1 MWLVG
6 QVMHTLP
13 EHLDSPPV
21 FGGVPVAQSCIFCVA
36 CILRRLLFPLS
47 PTRPLPDLP
56 ICGSTTVSYPDLPIC
71 GNTTVSYK
79 KRELPT
85 LRENLGLPT
94 LFYVSHMAHLFSF
107 CVVVFL
113 CCLRYVSLAQYCLWI
128 QIFDCTSDWLKFIFC
143 YLAYTFLCCLPSLL
157 NFQVTVL
164 SSPLSKN

>member
-21 FGGVPVAQSCIFCVA
+21 FAGVPVAQSCIFCVA
-36 CILRRLLFPLS
+36 CILRIVLFPLS
-47 PTRPLPDLP
+47 STRPL
-56 ICGSTTVSYPDLPIC
+56 PDLPIC

-79 KRELPT
+79 KRELPN

-94 LFYVSHMAHLFSF
+94 LFYMSHMAHLFSF
-107 CVVVFL
+107 CVVVLF
-113 CCLRYVSLAQYCLWI
+113 CCLHYVSLAQHCLWI
-128 QIFDCTSDWLKFIFC
+128 TDWLKFIFC

>member
-21 FGGVPVAQSCIFCVA
+21 FAGVPVAQSCIFCVA
-36 CILRRLLFPLS
+36 CILRIVLFPLS
-47 PTRPLPDLP
+47 STRPLPDL
-56 ICGSTTVSYPDLPIC
+56 SIC

-107 CVVVFL
+107 CVVVFF

-128 QIFDCTSDWLKFIFC
+128 QIFWLHLWLVKV
-143 YLAYTFLCCLPSLL
+143 YFLLFGIHFSLL
-157 NFQVTVL
+157 FTISFKLPGNSIIIAV
-164 SSPLSKN
+164 K

>member
-56 ICGSTTVSYPDLPIC
+56 ICGNTTVSYPDLPIC

-107 CVVVFL
+107 CVVVFF

-128 QIFDCTSDWLKFIFC
+128 QIFWLHLWLVKV
-143 YLAYTFLCCLPSLL
+143 YFLLFGIHFSLL
-157 NFQVTVL
+157 FTISFKFPGNSIIIAV
-164 SSPLSKN
+164 K

>member
-1 MWLVG
+1 
-6 QVMHTLP
+6 MHTLP
-13 EHLDSPPV
+13 EHLDSHPV

-56 ICGSTTVSYPDLPIC
+56 ICGNTTVSYPDLPIC

-107 CVVVFL
+107 CVVVF
-113 CCLRYVSLAQYCLWI
+113 
-128 QIFDCTSDWLKFIFC
+128 
-143 YLAYTFLCCLPSLL
+143 FL
-157 NFQVTVL
+157 L
-164 SSPLSKN
+164 SSLCFSCAILSVNPDFLIAPLIG

>member
-6 QVMHTLP
+6 QVMHTHP
-13 EHLDSPPV
+13 EHLDSHPV

-36 CILRRLLFPLS
+36 CILRRFLFPLS

-56 ICGSTTVSYPDLPIC
+56 ICG
-71 GNTTVSYK
+71 NTTASYK

-107 CVVVFL
+107 CVVVFVLLSSL
-113 CCLRYVSLAQYCLWI
+113 CFSCAT
-128 QIFDCTSDWLKFIFC
+128 QIFLLHHWLVKV
-143 YLAYTFLCCLPSLL
+143 YFLLFGIHLSLL
-157 NFQVTVL
+157 FTNSFKFPGNSIIIAV
-164 SSPLSKN
+164 K